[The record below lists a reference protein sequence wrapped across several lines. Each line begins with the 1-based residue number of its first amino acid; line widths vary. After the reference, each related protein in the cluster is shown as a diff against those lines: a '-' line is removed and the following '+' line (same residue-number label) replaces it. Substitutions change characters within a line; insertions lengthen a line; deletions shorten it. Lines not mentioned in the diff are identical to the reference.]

1 MNVTNIDVGQV
12 EIRGGHFA
20 DARLW
25 FDAPGEVKA
34 GTILARATE
43 VAEVDTDVTVT
54 ADGGNTGDGTVS
66 AIVVSTAEAVVGE
79 YTLTCTDEATNGG
92 TFELRNPDGTLIGT
106 LVMDAGA
113 GASTVFTV
121 GGLQITITDGS
132 EDFDEGDTFTLEVET
147 TGDTRD
153 DLLVP
158 FAPGGANGYNVPKYV
173 LPYDVPS
180 STEQN
185 VSVEAASGNTGDG
198 TVTATL
204 TETLESLGAY
214 RLVCTG
220 QETNGGTFSL
230 YAPDGEELAD
240 DLELDAGAGS
250 STVFHV
256 AGFRIVI
263 TDGDVDFA
271 SDDEFVL
278 LVQERLAIKSVRVL
292 QSGEVARERLVIH
305 EDGDGSN
312 VTPVIR
318 DALRGVGIV
327 ATPRKQLSQLDNQ

>member
-25 FDAPGEVKA
+25 FGAPGEVKA

-43 VAEVDTDVTVT
+43 VAEVDTEVTVT

-79 YTLTCTDEATNGG
+79 YTLTCTGEAANGG
-92 TFELRNPDGTLIGT
+92 TFELRNPEGTLIGT

-147 TGDTRD
+147 TGDERN

-158 FAPGGANGYNVPKYV
+158 FAPAGTDGHNVPRYV
-173 LPYDVPS
+173 LTYDVPS

-185 VSVEAASGNTGDG
+185 VSVEADSGNTGDG

-214 RLVCTG
+214 RLVCTAT
-220 QETNGGTFSL
+220 ETNGGTFSL
-230 YAPDGEELAD
+230 HAPDGEELAD
-240 DLELDAGAGS
+240 DLELDAEAG
-250 STVFHV
+250 STVFHA

-278 LVQERLAIKSVRVL
+278 LVQETLAIKSVRVL

-318 DALRGVGIV
+318 DELRGVGIV

>member
-25 FDAPGEVKA
+25 FGAPGEVKA
-34 GTILARATE
+34 GTILARATK
-43 VAEVDTDVTVT
+43 VAEVDTEATVT

-79 YTLTCTDEATNGG
+79 YTLTCTGEAANGG
-92 TFELRNPDGTLIGT
+92 TFELRNPEGTLIGT

-147 TGDTRD
+147 TGDERN

-158 FAPGGANGYNVPKYV
+158 FAPAGTDGHNVPRYV
-173 LPYDVPS
+173 LTYDVPS

-185 VSVEAASGNTGDG
+185 VSVEADSGNTGDG

-214 RLVCTG
+214 RLVCTAT
-220 QETNGGTFSL
+220 ETNGGTFSL
-230 YAPDGEELAD
+230 HAPDGEELAD
-240 DLELDAGAGS
+240 DLELDAEAG
-250 STVFHV
+250 STVFHA

-278 LVQERLAIKSVRVL
+278 LVQEKLAIKSVRVL

-312 VTPVIR
+312 VTPAIR

>member
-25 FDAPGEVKA
+25 FGAPGEVKA

-43 VAEVDTDVTVT
+43 VAEVDTEVTVT

-79 YTLTCTDEATNGG
+79 YTLTCTAEEGNGG

-147 TGDTRD
+147 TGDERN

-158 FAPGGANGYNVPKYV
+158 FAPAGTDGHNVPRYV
-173 LPYDVPS
+173 LTYDVPS

-185 VSVEAASGNTGDG
+185 VSVEADSGNTGDG

-214 RLVCTG
+214 RLVCTAT
-220 QETNGGTFSL
+220 ETNGGTFSL
-230 YAPDGEELAD
+230 HAPDGEELAD
-240 DLELDAGAGS
+240 DLELDAEAG

-278 LVQERLAIKSVRVL
+278 LVQETLAIKSVRVL

>member
-43 VAEVDTDVTVT
+43 VAEVDTEVTVT

-79 YTLTCTDEATNGG
+79 YTLTCTEEAPNGG

-106 LVMDAGA
+106 LVMDAGD

-132 EDFDEGDTFTLEVET
+132 SDFDEGDTFTLEVET
-147 TGDTRD
+147 TGDARD

-158 FAPGGANGYNVPKYV
+158 FAPGGANGYNAPKYV
-173 LPYDVPS
+173 LTYDVAS
-180 STEQN
+180 STEQS
-185 VSVEAASGNTGDG
+185 VSVEAGSGNTGDG

-204 TETLESLGAY
+204 TEPLESLGAY

-220 QETNGGTFSL
+220 QEINGGTFSL

-263 TDGDVDFA
+263 TAGDTDFA

-278 LVQERLAIKSVRVL
+278 LVQETLAIKSVRVL

-312 VTPVIR
+312 VTPAIR

>member
-25 FDAPGEVKA
+25 FGAPGEVKA

-43 VAEVDTDVTVT
+43 VAEVDTEATVT

-79 YTLTCTDEATNGG
+79 YTLTCTAEAANGG
-92 TFELRNPDGTLIGT
+92 TFELRNPEGTLIGT
-106 LVMDAGA
+106 LVMVAGA
-113 GASTVFTV
+113 GDSTVFTV
-121 GGLQITITDGS
+121 GGLQITITDGD

-147 TGDTRD
+147 TGDERN

-158 FAPGGANGYNVPKYV
+158 FAPAGTDGHNVPRYV
-173 LPYDVPS
+173 LTYDVPS

-214 RLVCTG
+214 RLVCTAT
-220 QETNGGTFSL
+220 ETNGGTFSL
-230 YAPDGEELAD
+230 HAPDGEELAD
-240 DLELDAGAGS
+240 DLELDAEAG
-250 STVFHV
+250 STVFHA

-263 TDGDVDFA
+263 TDGETDFA

-278 LVQERLAIKSVRVL
+278 LVQEKLAIKSVRVL